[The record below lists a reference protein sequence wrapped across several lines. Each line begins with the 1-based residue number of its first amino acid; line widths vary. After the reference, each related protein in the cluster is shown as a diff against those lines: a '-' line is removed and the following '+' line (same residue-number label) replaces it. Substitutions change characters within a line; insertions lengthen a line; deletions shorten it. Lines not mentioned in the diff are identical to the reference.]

1 MSRAPF
7 FAIVDDE
14 VDVFTSREAVE
25 GYIEPV
31 TIGDFGLQVFDSE
44 GRPLSWRITV
54 VPTKFGRGEWQLG
67 EPLGPPNREL
77 LADWLRKFL
86 REIGSAK
93 TGLTDLEVAEAQLE
107 TLTHHASRFP
117 TAD

>member
-25 GYIEPV
+25 GYVEPITIE
-31 TIGDFGLQVFDSE
+31 DFGLQVFDSD
-44 GRPLSWRITV
+44 GRHLSWRITV
-54 VPTKFGRGEWQLG
+54 APTKLGRGEWQLG
-67 EPLGPPNREL
+67 EALDPPKREL

-86 REIGSAK
+86 RGMGNAK

-107 TLTHHASRFP
+107 TLIQHASRFP

>member
-1 MSRAPF
+1 MRRAPF

-14 VDVFTSREAVE
+14 VDVFMSREAVE
-25 GYIEPV
+25 GYVEPV
-31 TIGDFGLQVFDSE
+31 TIEDFGLQIFDSE

-86 REIGSAK
+86 REVGSTK
-93 TGLTDLEVAEAQLE
+93 TGLTDLEVAESQLD
-107 TLTHHASRFP
+107 TLIQHASRFP